1 MIIEYRPELIRGR
14 GALPPAANILMFPAI
29 VVNAGTKDAIALPE
43 IRLTPGVNS
52 IPKAQ
57 WEALQKHPPF
67 AMGLRYYQ
75 DQPGVLTVRQPPAG
89 ESADADLSI
98 KAFTIPEATQLIQDT
113 NDVKLLQ
120 TWQDEDDRKGIQ
132 RAIAEQLEKL
142 SPKPKAAA
150 KADT

>member
-1 MIIEYRPELIRGR
+1 MLIEYRPELIRGR
-14 GALPPAANILMFPAI
+14 GALPPATNILMFPAL
-29 VVNAGTKDAIALPE
+29 VVGEGKEAIALPE

-57 WEALQKHPPF
+57 WDGLQKHPPF
-67 AMGLRYYQ
+67 AMALRYYQ

-89 ESADADLSI
+89 QNPDADLSI
-98 KAFTIPEATQLIQDT
+98 KSFTIPDAVQLIQDT

-120 TWQDEDDRKGIQ
+120 AWQDEDDRKGVQ

-142 SPKPKAAA
+142 TPKPKAAS

>member
-1 MIIEYRPELIRGR
+1 MIIDYRPELIRGR

-29 VVNAGTKDAIALPE
+29 TIGEGKDAIALPE

-52 IPKAQ
+52 IPRAQ
-57 WEALQKHPPF
+57 WEGLQKHPPF
-67 AMGLRYYQ
+67 AMALRYYQ
-75 DQPGVLTVRQPPAG
+75 DQPGVLVVRQPPAG
-89 ESADADLSI
+89 QSADADLSI
-98 KAFTIPEATQLIQDT
+98 KNFSIPEATQLIQDT

-120 TWQDEDDRKGIQ
+120 SWQDEDDRKGIQ

-142 SPKPKAAA
+142 ATKPKAAS

>member
-1 MIIEYRPELIRGR
+1 MLIEYRPELLRGR
-14 GALPPAANILMFPAI
+14 GALPPATNILMFPSI
-29 VVNAGTKDAIALPE
+29 RIGEGKDAIALPE

-57 WEALQKHPPF
+57 WEGLLKHPPF
-67 AMGLRYYQ
+67 AMALRYYQ
-75 DQPGVLTVRQPPAG
+75 DQPGVLTVRQPPADQ
-89 ESADADLSI
+89 SPDADLSI

-120 TWQDEDDRKGIQ
+120 TWQDEDDRKGVQ
-132 RAIAEQLEKL
+132 RAIAEQLDRL